1 MITRPATKCFHSA
14 TVFNP
19 LSAELNLICH
29 LLALLG
35 NHHNLHVSRIRVK
48 CHLAINSTRLITI
61 AVRSS
66 VMNMHATLN
75 CCLKFP
81 RRKCFL
87 KFDTDRFYNNLR
99 IISPSLL
106 QVLTAHTNIATRLTD
121 VTKNVDIHL
130 IHIQTTPNFS

>member
-1 MITRPATKCFHSA
+1 MSLGDKFYSSNHYRCTFFSYEHACHVKL
-14 TVFNP
+14 
-19 LSAELNLICH
+19 LSE
-29 LLALLG
+29 
-35 NHHNLHVSRIRVK
+35 VSPK
-48 CHLAINSTRLITI
+48 K
-61 AVRSS
+61 
-66 VMNMHATLN
+66 M
-75 CCLKFP
+75 
-81 RRKCFL
+81 FL